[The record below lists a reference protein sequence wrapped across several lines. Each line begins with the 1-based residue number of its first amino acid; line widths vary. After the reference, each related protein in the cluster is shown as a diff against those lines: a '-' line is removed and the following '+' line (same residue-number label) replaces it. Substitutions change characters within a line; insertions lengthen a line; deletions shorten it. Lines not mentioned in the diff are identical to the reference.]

1 MSSDDKLVLIVLAV
15 LLCINMVQAYF
26 MGLAHDEAYY
36 WVYSKYL
43 DWGYFDHPPLTAPAV
58 GAGYWLIPNELGV
71 RLVFLIMLTVS
82 LWWMWK
88 LTDRRDAALF
98 VTLIL
103 SFGLFQIV
111 AILATPDTP
120 LLLFATMF
128 FVIMR
133 NFLKKDD
140 LKKDDVKKDDVGPA
154 LLLGLSM
161 ALMLYAKYHG
171 ILVILFTVLA
181 VPRLLKKRTFWLA
194 LATGALLF
202 TPHIVWQV
210 RHNFVT
216 IAFQLGRTSV
226 WFNADYIIKYVTG
239 QIGSAG
245 VFSGLILL
253 YVMFVRFRSATE
265 FDRVLKYNCIGTLAF
280 FLLASLKGRV
290 EANWTIVAF
299 VPLGIIGHRYLQ
311 DRRRLRRTTMRLAL
325 FPIGIIIVLRLL
337 MTSPPDN
344 LWGLRRAYEFSDWR
358 GITREVEDYA
368 EGLPLTANLYQH
380 ASSLSFYSGKVVPSL
395 NINSRPNQFTL
406 LGLED
411 DLLDT
416 PVCFVSSFEIY
427 GSRRL
432 QFRQGKE
439 VYLLKGLTV
448 RELRQ
453 RFEDR

>member
-1 MSSDDKLVLIVLAV
+1 MSSDDKLVLIVLAA
-15 LLCINMVQAYF
+15 LLCINMVQGYF

-36 WVYSKYL
+36 WVYSRYL

-71 RLVFLIMLTVS
+71 RMVFLIMLAVS
-82 LWWMWK
+82 LWYMWK
-88 LTDRRDAALF
+88 LTDGRDAALF
-98 VTLIL
+98 IILVL

-120 LLLFATMF
+120 LLFFATMF
-128 FVIMR
+128 FVVMR
-133 NFLKKDD
+133 DYLKKDG
-140 LKKDDVKKDDVGPA
+140 VGSA

-161 ALMLYAKYHG
+161 ALMLYSKYHG
-171 ILVILFTVLA
+171 ILVILFTVFA
-181 VPRLLKKRTFWLA
+181 VPRLLKMRTFWLA
-194 LATGALLF
+194 VAAGALLF

-216 IAFQLGRTSV
+216 IAFQLGRTSI
-226 WFNADYIIKYVTG
+226 WFNADYITKYVTG

-253 YVMFVRFRSATE
+253 YVMFFRFKSATE
-265 FDRVLKYNCIGTLAF
+265 FDRVLKYNCVGTLAF

-299 VPLGIIGHRYLQ
+299 VPLGVIGHRYLQ
-311 DRRRLRRTTMRLAL
+311 GRRRLRRTTMRLAV
-325 FPIGIIIVLRLL
+325 FPIGIVILLRIL

-344 LWGLRRAYEFSDWR
+344 LWGLRRAYEFSDWPH
-358 GITREVEDYA
+358 ITQEVEDYA
-368 EGLPLTANLYQH
+368 DGLPITANLYQH
-380 ASSLSFYSGKVVPSL
+380 ASSLSFYSGKVAPSL

-406 LGLED
+406 LRLED
-411 DLLDT
+411 GLLDT
-416 PVCFVSSFEIY
+416 PVCFVASFEIY
-427 GSRRL
+427 GARRL

-448 RELRQ
+448 RELRE
-453 RFEDR
+453 RFLEK